1 VLRDP
6 GQMKPYYVKL
16 TAGLRQ
22 MGIRVEAVVHDR
34 WTTLATVEA
43 TPGIHVVDHGSWRHP
58 RLLNTGIA
66 YIYPFWN
73 LDPWGIRALS
83 SIAALPFDAGDV
95 DAVAAAEFTAHL
107 RKRLVSKRLSRYPQP
122 VEKADLPNGCIAV
135 FLQSEAHRDVEETCY
150 LSMRQMLAALLAR
163 NDPRTVVVKPHPRD
177 TDPKTRAYL
186 TRLAAR
192 DARVQVLD
200 ANIHDILDQAAVAV
214 TINSA
219 VGIEAHLHKVPVVLC
234 GQADF
239 HHAAVTVKARGDMD
253 AALAQAEATV
263 WPHDA
268 YLHWYFSG
276 QCLNA
281 GKPTLV
287 ADFLAKLAATPLG
300 ERFQPSV

>member
-1 VLRDP
+1 
-6 GQMKPYYVKL
+6 MKPYYVKL
-16 TAGLRQ
+16 IAGLRQ
-22 MGIRVEAVVHDR
+22 MGVRVETVEHDR

-43 TPGIHVVDHGSWRHP
+43 TPGIHIVDHGNWRHD

-83 SIAALPFDAGDV
+83 SIAALPFDPGIV
-95 DAVAAAEFTAHL
+95 DSVAAAEFTARL
-107 RKRLVSKRLSRYPQP
+107 RKRLVERRISRYPQP
-122 VEKADLPNGCIAV
+122 PEKTDIPKGCIAV
-135 FLQSEAHRDVEETCY
+135 FLQSEAHRDVDETCY

-163 NDPRTVVVKPHPRD
+163 GDRRPIVIKPHPRD
-177 TDPKTRAYL
+177 ADRKTRAYL
-186 TRLAAR
+186 VRLAAR
-192 DARVQVLD
+192 DARVQVVD
-200 ANIHDILDQAAVAV
+200 ANIHDILAQAAVAV

-219 VGIEAHLHKVPVVLC
+219 VGMEAHLHRVPVVLC

-239 HHAAVTVKARGDMD
+239 HHAAVTVKDQHDMG
-253 AALAQAEATV
+253 AAIAQAEATV

-268 YLHWYFSG
+268 YLYWYFVG

-287 ADFLAKLAATPLG
+287 GDFLQKVAAALPG
-300 ERFQPSV
+300 S